1 MKNFSR
7 VFAVATVA
15 FVGAASA
22 VCPLFDTKPVKILYN
37 HKSLIGASITA
48 DHVCHKHDHAK
59 KAFICSAAQLI
70 EGSKAHE
77 FAERFVVD
85 YAIRKG
91 SDAIGLDKH
100 VAAILK
106 KCDVLPEGAIRDNVN
121 PVIQGAAD
129 VVTHPEALTQVV
141 MVYVLPQ
148 ILKAL
153 GK

>member
-15 FVGAASA
+15 FVGTASA
-22 VCPLFDTKPVKILYN
+22 VCPLFDNRVVNTLHS
-37 HKSLIGASITA
+37 HKTLIGASITA
-48 DHVCHKHDHAK
+48 DHFCDKHEHAK
-59 KAFICSAAQLI
+59 KAFLCSAAQLTTK
-70 EGSKAHE
+70 SNAHDL
-77 FAERFVVD
+77 AERFVVD

-91 SDAIGLDKH
+91 SDAIGLEKH
-100 VAAILK
+100 VAAIIK

-121 PVIQGAAD
+121 PVVKGAVD
-129 VVTHPEALTQVV
+129 VALHPEALTELA
-141 MVYVLPQ
+141 MGYVLPK